1 MEPHYKKNHILTPL
15 SNTCESWFML
25 SKISTPANVISEV
38 TQKNHLTERKR
49 KENFKGGN
57 IVAVFEV

>member
-1 MEPHYKKNHILTPL
+1 
-15 SNTCESWFML
+15 ML

-38 TQKNHLTERKR
+38 TQKSHLTERKR